1 MIHARIL
8 KPLFR
13 TAVLSFCLIGAA
25 QAAEQGTPAE
35 AEAMVKKAVTY
46 IAANGREK
54 AAAEFTTGSSFKDRD
69 LYISWYQLDGTVI
82 AHGANPKLVGK
93 NLIGLKDPN
102 GKPFIQMIT
111 DVARNKG
118 KGWTD
123 SYVFRNPTTDK
134 MQEKTIYVER
144 VEDTWVGVG
153 IYKN

>member
-1 MIHARIL
+1 MNYL
-8 KPLFR
+8 FPVKPLMR
-13 TAVLSFCLIGAA
+13 AATLSLCMLGSAYAA
-25 QAAEQGTPAE
+25 DQGTAAE
-35 AEAMVKKAVTY
+35 AEAMVKKAVSY
-46 IAANGREK
+46 IAANGRDK
-54 AAAEFTTGSSFKDRD
+54 AAAEFTAGNSFKDRD

-82 AHGANPKLVGK
+82 AHGANPRLVGK

-111 DVARNKG
+111 DVAKNKG

-123 SYVFRNPTTDK
+123 TYVFRNPTTDK

>member
-1 MIHARIL
+1 MIHAFAL

-13 TAVLSFCLIGAA
+13 SAVLSFCLIGAA
-25 QAAEQGTPAE
+25 QAADQGTAAE
-35 AEAMVKKAVTY
+35 AEAMVKKAVGY

-54 AAAEFTTGSSFKDRD
+54 AAAEFTSGASFKDRD
-69 LYISWYQLDGTVI
+69 LYVSWFQLDGQVI

-93 NLIGLKDPN
+93 NLMAMKDPN
-102 GKPFIQMIT
+102 GRPLIQMIT
-111 DVARNKG
+111 DVARQKG

-123 SYVFRNPTTDK
+123 TYLWRNPTTDK